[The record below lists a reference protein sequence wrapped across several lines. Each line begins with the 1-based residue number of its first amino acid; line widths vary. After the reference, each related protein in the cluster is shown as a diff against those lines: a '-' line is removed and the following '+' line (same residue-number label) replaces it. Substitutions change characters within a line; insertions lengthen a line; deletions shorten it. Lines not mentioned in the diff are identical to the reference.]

1 MNNSW
6 SMSDDFIC
14 SRQREETTSRISYRR
29 QAEQGTFDEGPY
41 RDTGKATLESSGSRR
56 REGTKPTLHGR
67 KCETR
72 TVPTATPTS
81 AIQSPRVYTQPACA
95 QHSVPAPRHCWSPA
109 GFPLAP
115 RPHLHPKSTRN
126 AEHPRPQTRHRF
138 LCCSAL
144 VFHV

>member
-1 MNNSW
+1 
-6 SMSDDFIC
+6 MSDDFIC

-29 QAEQGTFDEGPY
+29 QAEQGTFDEGPH

-72 TVPTATPTS
+72 MVPTATPRST
-81 AIQSPRVYTQPACA
+81 IRSPRVYTQPACA
-95 QHSVPAPRHCWSPA
+95 SIRSQTPGTA

-115 RPHLHPKSTRN
+115 RPHLHPKSTRI